1 MLLSLVVWVGGIV
14 FFAFVLAPTVFTV
27 LPTRHLAGLVVT
39 RSLNILHWMG
49 IVSGFVF
56 IFSSIGH
63 ELLTSGSLRILA
75 TRHVLLYLMLPLTL
89 VSQFAI
95 TPRMHALRTTMGEID
110 SVAADN
116 PLRLQ
121 FNALHAW
128 STRVEAAVLV
138 LGLAVIFLMARHT
151 KS

>member
-1 MLLSLVVWVGGIV
+1 
-14 FFAFVLAPTVFTV
+14 
-27 LPTRHLAGLVVT
+27 
-39 RSLNILHWMG
+39 
-49 IVSGFVF
+49 
-56 IFSSIGH
+56 
-63 ELLTSGSLRILA
+63 
-75 TRHVLLYLMLPLTL
+75 
-89 VSQFAI
+89 
-95 TPRMHALRTTMGEID
+95 MHALRTTMGEID

-138 LGLAVIFLMARHT
+138 LGLAVIFLIARHT